1 MLESYIEL
9 SNYRILKKK
18 FRHFGE
24 LFFSFNDLKIFRFNT
39 SKKVYVPF
47 TFTFLNLLNGVY
59 CINNMFPILLVF
71 AFKRTAKDC
80 DAFFKSVFFFCFV

>member
-1 MLESYIEL
+1 MNYQTIEF
-9 SNYRILKKK
+9 LKKSSDILVS
-18 FRHFGE
+18 F
-24 LFFSFNDLKIFRFNT
+24 FFSFNDLKIFRFNT

-80 DAFFKSVFFFCFV
+80 DAFFKSVFFFVLFK

>member
-9 SNYRILKKK
+9 SNYRIFKKK

-24 LFFSFNDLKIFRFNT
+24 FFFSFNDLKMFRFYT
-39 SKKVYVPF
+39 SNKVYVPF
-47 TFTFLNLLNGVY
+47 TFKFLNLLNGVY
-59 CINNMFPILLVF
+59 CINNIFPILLVF

-80 DAFFKSVFFFCFV
+80 DAFFKFVFCFV